1 MKNRADSEKPK
12 LNALSTNGITDGFG
26 WVEEKHKKLE
36 EKVKDLKDKASQVQ
50 LKNFENEVLSQVLFL
65 ARFSTAKTIKLCD
78 AIFKSNHLEV
88 LEKLQGE
95 QKIQLNYIKQLV
107 ETKKDEIKE
116 LVSSFGTSA
125 TVKKQ
130 IKKSSG
136 NESAIWTAVF
146 NMHVRL
152 LCVLEPLQVTSEIEK
167 IIKENFY
174 PMEDCLKICTEFK
187 QSEASA
193 LLYKKIGNYQEAIKL
208 YI

>member
-1 MKNRADSEKPK
+1 MSDNRKLEQLLEAAERTTFDNVKLVLYESNHDYLKCLKLFMKNRADSEKPK

-95 QKIQLNYIKQLV
+95 QKIQLNYIK
-107 ETKKDEIKE
+107 
-116 LVSSFGTSA
+116 
-125 TVKKQ
+125 
-130 IKKSSG
+130 
-136 NESAIWTAVF
+136 
-146 NMHVRL
+146 
-152 LCVLEPLQVTSEIEK
+152 
-167 IIKENFY
+167 
-174 PMEDCLKICTEFK
+174 
-187 QSEASA
+187 
-193 LLYKKIGNYQEAIKL
+193 
-208 YI
+208 